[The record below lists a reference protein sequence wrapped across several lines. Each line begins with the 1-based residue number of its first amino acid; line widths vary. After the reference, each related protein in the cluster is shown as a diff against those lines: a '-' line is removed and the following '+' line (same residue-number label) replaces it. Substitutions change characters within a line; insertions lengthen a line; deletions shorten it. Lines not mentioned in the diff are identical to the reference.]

1 MKTKVLYVAM
11 KFDYGDK
18 SRGIS
23 FEHRNFHDSLNT
35 YAAKHDWDFIH
46 YDFLSRTQEIGQAA
60 MTDELFETVKRE
72 EPTVLFAVLCDPR
85 IDPNYEVF
93 ERISGLGTVTVHW
106 FCDDHWRFDGYS
118 SFVAPNF
125 DLVCTTATSA
135 LPKYEQLGLSDRV
148 IKTQWACNHEI
159 YVPFD
164 IPRDIDCSFVG
175 MPHGDRVNVVNSL
188 ATRGLD
194 VQIYGYGWQDRP
206 RLPFNQM
213 VRMFSRSK
221 VNLNLSN
228 SAVSSVQQIKGRN
241 FEVPGC
247 RAFLLTAKADELDS
261 YFEDGREVVTYDT
274 LDELV
279 EKAKYYTA
287 HDEEREAIAQNAYT
301 RTLAEHTWHHRY
313 DVVFE
318 KALAVQPRPYVAPA
332 LTADTDFLPG
342 SGKPNFTSIIILNL
356 NGAKHIHDC
365 IESLRRYTKPSYE
378 IIVVDNGSTD
388 DSLDYL
394 RSLPYVKLIE
404 NKVNVGVG
412 LGRNQGLAVA
422 DGEYIVFLDNDTI
435 VTDAWLDRF
444 INYAKAETSIG
455 MIGPRS
461 NYVSGPQIV
470 PEAKYASYE
479 EMQAFSADWASRNR
493 MQATLVGRLV
503 GFCQFIRRSVI
514 KKIGGTEPAFGLW
527 GWDDDDLSLR
537 AQLAGFKLAMAN
549 EIYIHHTGSQTS
561 KTADLNYNE
570 LLVEKWEIF
579 RQKWA
584 FSWTPGQPMAYSVE
598 QILMR
603 RFDPN
608 KHGIALPTREEI
620 ESLIYARAESSESG
634 DQKSAHIQSLSLVED
649 LLMTKRW
656 DDAIEAINEHL
667 KTNPEDAKA
676 LNKLG
681 MAYHGKGDD
690 KSARN
695 AVRRSIDA
703 DPAYADA
710 YYGMAQL
717 LLNDNRS
724 IEAADYAIKAAAIA
738 VPHYG
743 AMKTLEDCRKAL
755 RVIKQTAGK
764 KQGKKAKHT
773 PVAVGDIDN
782 KLRKLGEMIESAAGQ
797 SDCNSGPKPT
807 ITLCV
812 IARNE
817 EDMISECLASARDLV
832 DEIVVV
838 DTGSTDRTAQIAASQ
853 GAKVTNFAWNDCFAD
868 ARNAA
873 IDQAGSDWILMLDA
887 DERLDEN
894 ACNQINQVISNS
906 EVDAY
911 ELAFLNYMTGNATP
925 EVHISRCVRLFRN
938 RPAYRYSGRVHERI
952 APAIQNNGGI
962 IKLLEAAIHHQG
974 YRPEIVKARG
984 KHERN
989 LELLQKDLADSPQDV
1004 YIIYHLANQYYT
1016 AGDHVKAA
1024 EYFEQ
1029 CIPLVLPTHQFKPL
1043 LFSNLAD
1050 CYMILGRLQD
1060 AIKAIDTASLLR
1072 AYHPQLLHS
1081 KGNTFRLTGDYPLA
1095 VDAYETAI
1103 ELGKRG
1109 LWDGDTASFG
1119 YKAHYGAAASYFAIG
1134 HYTMAIEHAEKAL
1147 LSRPGNPESETILT
1161 QAREALA
1168 ANGGKNKEVYESNR
1182 SQVNSGDHPK
1192 LSLCMIVKD
1201 EEEFLKGCLESARSI
1216 VDEIIIVDTG
1226 STDNTVEIAKE
1237 CGANIHFFPWNDS
1250 FADARNES
1258 LNHATGDWIL
1268 ILDAD
1273 ELLDNGASSIIL
1285 DAIKNPTADAYEMFF
1300 RNPITEENDAD
1311 FTEHRICRLFR
1322 NKPEYRFK
1330 SRIHE
1335 NIETAVGQNHGTI
1348 GQLQAVIHHMGY
1360 VQRLITE
1367 RHKGERYT
1375 RILEQEVAEHPGNIF
1390 YMHHLIAAYCAYG
1403 QFEKALENLNVVTE
1417 IAELNNPFTPILW
1430 ATLVNIL
1437 VELGRADEAL
1447 DAAERS
1453 EKRGVYQ
1460 HPQLHFCKA
1469 NAYTRLEKYPE
1480 ALESYKKAIEEGR
1493 GKTWNGDTQTAGY
1506 KADYGIGNSLQRMNR
1521 NEEAIPYLL
1530 KVLEV
1535 KPKHVAANEVLT
1547 KAYSATN
1554 QIDKYEEQL
1563 KVLRELVPKDPGPSI
1578 RLAELCEGRQ
1588 EIDKA
1593 RDIYIDIVTKI
1604 EDTAV
1609 IQFKL
1614 GNFYE
1619 ILEDVENAE
1628 KCYRRAIEILP
1639 ECKDAYSNLGILL
1652 ASQEKLEEALD
1663 CFVKAI
1669 DIDPNF
1675 ANAYFN
1681 AGDIMYQVGLYEQSV
1696 DTYSNGLIIAPD
1708 HAPAYFAIGN
1718 CYFQLGVYEAA
1729 AMAYRETIKLDP
1741 NHTGAT
1747 NNLSLAESALQEVTT
1762 EPDVHEATNVA

>member
-23 FEHRNFHDSLNT
+23 FEHRNFHDSLKT
-35 YAAKHDWDFIH
+35 YAAKQDWDFIH

-60 MTDELFETVKRE
+60 MTEELFETAKRE

-85 IDPNYEVF
+85 VDPNYEVF

-159 YVPFD
+159 YVPCD

-188 ATRGLD
+188 MSRGLD

-247 RAFLLTAKADELDS
+247 RAFLLTAKAEELES
-261 YFEDGREVVTYDT
+261 YYEDGREVVTYDT

-279 EKAKYYTA
+279 EKARYYAA
-287 HDEEREAIAQNAYT
+287 HDEEREAIAQNAYA

-318 KALAVQPRPYVAPA
+318 KALVAQPRPYVAPA

-365 IESLRRYTKPSYE
+365 IDSLRRYTKPAHE

-394 RSLPYVKLIE
+394 RALPFVKLIE
-404 NKVNVGVG
+404 NKENVGVG

-422 DGEYIVFLDNDTI
+422 EGEYIVFLDNDTI

-444 INYAKAETSIG
+444 INYAKADQSIG
-455 MIGPRS
+455 MMGPRS

-470 PEAKYASYE
+470 PEAKYSSFE
-479 EMQAFSADWASRNR
+479 DMQAFAADWASKNS

-503 GFCQFIRRSVI
+503 GFCQFMRRAVI
-514 KKIGGTEPAFGLW
+514 KKVGGTEPAFGLW

-537 AQLAGFKLAMAN
+537 AQLAGYKLAMAN

-579 RQKWA
+579 RQKWG

-620 ESLIYARAESSESG
+620 EKLLFNRTDSQSRTVQESSRIAS
-634 DQKSAHIQSLSLVED
+634 SSLVED

-667 KTNPEDAKA
+667 KSNPDDARS

-703 DPAYADA
+703 DPTYADA

-717 LLNDNRS
+717 LLNDNRA
-724 IEAADYAIKAAAIA
+724 IEAADYAIKAAGFG

-755 RVIKQTAGK
+755 RTVKQSTGK
-764 KQGKKAKHT
+764 KQGKKAKNT
-773 PVAVGDIDN
+773 SVAVADIDTR
-782 KLRKLGEMIESAAGQ
+782 LRKLGEMIECVATQPQ
-797 SDCNSGPKPT
+797 SNTGPKQT
-807 ITLCV
+807 ITLCM

-817 EDMISECLASARDLV
+817 EDMIGDCLASARDLV
-832 DEIVVV
+832 DEIIVV
-838 DTGSTDRTAQIAASQ
+838 DTGSTDRTVQIATTY
-853 GAKVTNFAWNDCFAD
+853 GAKITNFEWNDCFAD
-868 ARNAA
+868 ARNVA
-873 IDQAGSDWILMLDA
+873 IEQATSDWVLVLDA
-887 DERLDEN
+887 DERLDDN
-894 ACNQINQVISNS
+894 ARNQIAQAISNS
-906 EVDAY
+906 ETDAY
-911 ELAFLNYMTGNATP
+911 ELAFVNYMTGANTP
-925 EVHISRCVRLFRN
+925 DVHISRCVRLFRN
-938 RPAYRYSGRVHERI
+938 RSAYRYTGRIHERI
-952 APAIQNNGGI
+952 APAIQNTGGI
-962 IKLLEAAIHHQG
+962 IRLLEAVIHHHG
-974 YRPEIVKARG
+974 YRPEIVKERG
-984 KHERN
+984 KHQRN
-989 LELLQKDLADSPQDV
+989 LNLLEKDLADSPQDV
-1004 YIIYHLANQYYT
+1004 YVIYHLANQYYT
-1016 AGDHVKAA
+1016 EGNHAKAV

-1029 CIPLVLPTHQFKPL
+1029 CVPLVLPTHQFKPL

-1050 CYMILGRLQD
+1050 CYMALGQLQD
-1060 AIKAIDTASLLR
+1060 AIKAIDNASLLR

-1081 KGNTFRLTGDYPLA
+1081 KGNTFRLAGNYPLA
-1095 VDAYETAI
+1095 VDSYEAAI

-1109 LWDGDTASFG
+1109 LWDGDTTTFG
-1119 YKAHYGAAASYFAIG
+1119 YKAHYGAAASYLAIG

-1147 LSRPGNPESETILT
+1147 LSRQENPESKSILA
-1161 QAREALA
+1161 QAKDALA
-1168 ANGGKNKEVYESNR
+1168 ANGGQNKEVYESSR
-1182 SQVNSGDHPK
+1182 TQVHSGDNPK

-1201 EEEFLKGCLESARSI
+1201 EEEFLKGCLNSARPI
-1216 VDEIIIVDTG
+1216 VDEIIVVDTG
-1226 STDNTVEIAKE
+1226 SQDRTVEIATE
-1237 CGANIHFFPWNDS
+1237 CGANVHYFPWNDS

-1273 ELLDNGASSIIL
+1273 ELLDDGAPAIIL

-1300 RNPITEENDAD
+1300 RNPIGEEKDSD
-1311 FTEHRICRLFR
+1311 YTEHRICRLFR
-1322 NKPEYRFK
+1322 NKPEYRFN

-1360 VQRLITE
+1360 VQRLIVE
-1367 RHKGERYT
+1367 RNKGERYT
-1375 RILEQEVAEHPGNIF
+1375 KILEQEVAEHPGNIF

-1403 QFEKALENLNVVTE
+1403 QFEKALENLFVATE

-1437 VELGRADEAL
+1437 VELGRPDEAL

-1453 EKRGVYQ
+1453 ETRGVYQ

-1469 NAYTRLEKYPE
+1469 NAYTRLERYQE
-1480 ALESYKKAIEEGR
+1480 AVDSYKKAIEEGR

-1506 KADYGIGNSLQRMNR
+1506 KADYGIGNSYQKMNR
-1521 NEEAIPYLL
+1521 NDEAIPYLL
-1530 KVLEV
+1530 KVIDT
-1535 KPKHVAANEVLT
+1535 KPNHIAANEALT

-1554 QIDKYEEQL
+1554 QMDKYEKQL
-1563 KVLRELVPKDPGPSI
+1563 AVLQTLVPKDPGPSI

-1593 RDIYIDIVTKI
+1593 RDIYMNIIANI

-1609 IQFKL
+1609 LEFKL
-1614 GNFYE
+1614 GSFHEALGDNE
-1619 ILEDVENAE
+1619 SAE
-1628 KCYRRAIEILP
+1628 KCYLRAIEILP
-1639 ECKDAYSNLGILL
+1639 ECKDAHSNLGLLL
-1652 ASQEKLEEALD
+1652 ASQGRLEEALD
-1663 CFVKAI
+1663 SFVKAI
-1669 DIDPNF
+1669 DIDPNY

-1681 AGDIMYQVGLYEQSV
+1681 AGDVLYQAGLYEQSL
-1696 DTYSNGLIIAPD
+1696 DIYSNGLEIIPD
-1708 HAPAYFAIGN
+1708 HVPAFFAVGN
-1718 CYFQLGVYEAA
+1718 CYFQLGAYEAA
-1729 AMAYRETIKLDP
+1729 AVAYRETLKLEP
-1741 NHTGAT
+1741 GHTGAT
-1747 NNLSLAESALQEVTT
+1747 NNLSLAEAALQEAPVESET
-1762 EPDVHEATNVA
+1762 PEASNVA